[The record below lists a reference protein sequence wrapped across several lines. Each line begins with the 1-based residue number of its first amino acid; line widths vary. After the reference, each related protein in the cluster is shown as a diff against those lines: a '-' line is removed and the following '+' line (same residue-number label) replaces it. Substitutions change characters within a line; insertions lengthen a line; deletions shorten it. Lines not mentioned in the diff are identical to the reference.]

1 MMKAQDYEQFETL
14 KELQTYLADKGVL
27 SGALKGDEL
36 RRSTVAKIPAES
48 VYQKAI
54 LDYLRDELPN
64 ERPGISVK
72 AFKLQAGPY
81 MQGGLPDVWAVIKL
95 PEWAL
100 GVLFCFEVKRPFVG
114 KLSDLQRQA
123 LKDLGCA
130 GAVTATV
137 SYVSEVRKIVND
149 TIDGIVEGGN

>member
-1 MMKAQDYEQFETL
+1 MKAQEFERFETL

-27 SGALKGDEL
+27 SGDLKGDAL
-36 RRSTVAKIPAES
+36 RKAAVAKIPAES

-54 LDYLRDELPN
+54 LDYLQNELPN
-64 ERPGISVK
+64 ERPGICVK

-100 GVLFCFEVKRPFVG
+100 GVLFCFEVKRPLVG
-114 KLSDLQRQA
+114 TLSDLQRQT
-123 LKDLGCA
+123 LKELGRA

-137 SYVSEVRKIVND
+137 SYVNEVRQIIND